1 MEISKSISFITE
13 DPRWQQKLMIGTGVI
28 IASTIFSVV
37 IIGLIGFIIFA
48 GYTIRL
54 LQNVRDGQPYPL
66 PEWDQWG
73 EDLARGFK
81 LVVATFTWALP
92 IIVLIIPTAI
102 GSAMTDARNDG
113 AQFIGAMLLLC
124 GNCLVIVYALLLT
137 AVTPGISIAF
147 AKDEQISSGLQ
158 FREIIEWTRTNI
170 GQVLVVTLVYL
181 AAVFA
186 LNLIGSIVGV
196 LLCLV
201 GLIITL
207 PLATL
212 LTGLFQYHMYG
223 QLAYSYP
230 YPVRGSD
237 PSDPTLTAYTP
248 ATDMAP
254 GIAPL
259 VPPTGTDKPV
269 GDTTDYPGS
278 GVDNPAPPPTT

>member
-1 MEISKSISFITE
+1 
-13 DPRWQQKLMIGTGVI
+13 
-28 IASTIFSVV
+28 
-37 IIGLIGFIIFA
+37 
-48 GYTIRL
+48 
-54 LQNVRDGQPYPL
+54 VRDGQPYPL

-81 LVVATFTWALP
+81 LVVATLVWALP
-92 IIVLIIPTAI
+92 VFVLLIPSVI

-113 AQFIGAMLLLC
+113 AQFVGTMLLLC
-124 GNCLVIVYALLLT
+124 GNCLIFVYALLLA

-147 AKDEQISSGLQ
+147 AKDEQITSALQ
-158 FREIIEWTRTNI
+158 FREIITWTRANI
-170 GQVLVVTLVYL
+170 GQVVVVTLVYL
-181 AAVFA
+181 AAGFV
-186 LNLIGSIVGV
+186 LNLVGAIVGT

-212 LTGLFQYHMYG
+212 LSGLFQYHMYG

-230 YPVRGSD
+230 YPGGSSG

-248 ATDMAP
+248 STEMAP

-269 GDTTDYPGS
+269 GDTTDYPDS
-278 GVDNPAPPPTT
+278 GVDNPAPPPATPPAA